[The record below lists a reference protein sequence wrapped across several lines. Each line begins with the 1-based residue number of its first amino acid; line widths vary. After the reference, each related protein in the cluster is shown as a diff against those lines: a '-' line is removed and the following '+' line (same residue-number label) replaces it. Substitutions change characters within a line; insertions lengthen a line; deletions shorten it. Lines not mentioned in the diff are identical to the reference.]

1 MRQQLKVEGWSTKG
15 GGGVWCCPCNRQ
27 LPGEWSLGSSTL
39 LSCCFSAPLQ
49 SLPASSWS
57 WLLSLLPCC
66 HHASSVVVIPP
77 SHSPPFPLLLLFLIN
92 VFCLPFPSAF
102 VTFLCF
108 FFSRV
113 RWKNFAHNN
122 KMAAGIFESC
132 ALAYA
137 IEMVTL
143 SLSACVSLCVCG
155 RSCCCS
161 DKQAAC
167 FASPSPSPAPLAVVV
182 AVDVYFVFFCCSCCC
197 RLSAQ
202 RLKFGSF
209 FGWIFV
215 EKNK

>member
-1 MRQQLKVEGWSTKG
+1 MHQV
-15 GGGVWCCPCNRQ
+15 
-27 LPGEWSLGSSTL
+27 SLSFPPTL
-39 LSCCFSAPLQ
+39 LP
-49 SLPASSWS
+49 SLAAAVSYKCV
-57 WLLSLLPCC
+57 LP
-66 HHASSVVVIPP
+66 P
-77 SHSPPFPLLLLFLIN
+77 
-92 VFCLPFPSAF
+92 LPFSICHF
-102 VTFLCF
+102 SLVL
-108 FFSRV
+108 FSRV

-143 SLSACVSLCVCG
+143 SLPAWVCLCVCVCG

-167 FASPSPSPAPLAVVV
+167 FASPSPSPAPLAVVAV
-182 AVDVYFVFFCCSCCC
+182 AVGVYFVFFCCSCCC

-209 FGWIFV
+209 FG
-215 EKNK
+215 

>member
-1 MRQQLKVEGWSTKG
+1 MRQQLKLEGVEW
-15 GGGVWCCPCNRQ
+15 V
-27 LPGEWSLGSSTL
+27 
-39 LSCCFSAPLQ
+39 
-49 SLPASSWS
+49 
-57 WLLSLLPCC
+57 LSLQQP
-66 HHASSVVVIPP
+66 ATWRVVSGLVNA
-77 SHSPPFPLLLLFLIN
+77 FELLLFCSIAVVASVAVVAVVIIALLPSCIKCR
-92 VFCLPFPSAF
+92 CLLPSLAAAVSYKCVLPPLPSAF
-102 VTFLCF
+102 VTFLCL

-143 SLSACVSLCVCG
+143 SLSAWVCLCG

-182 AVDVYFVFFCCSCCC
+182 DVYFVFFCFSCCC

-209 FGWIFV
+209 FG
-215 EKNK
+215 

>member
-1 MRQQLKVEGWSTKG
+1 MRQMRQQLKVEGWLTKG
-15 GGGVWCCPCNRQ
+15 AGVV
-27 LPGEWSLGSSTL
+27 
-39 LSCCFSAPLQ
+39 
-49 SLPASSWS
+49 
-57 WLLSLLPCC
+57 LSLQQAATWRVVSGLVNAFELLLFCSIAVV
-66 HHASSVVVIPP
+66 ASVAVVVVVVAVVIIALLP
-77 SHSPPFPLLLLFLIN
+77 SCIKCRCHSPPLSSLPMLLLFLIN
-92 VFCLPFPSAF
+92 VFRLPFPSAF

-143 SLSACVSLCVCG
+143 SLPAWVCLCG

-182 AVDVYFVFFCCSCCC
+182 VAVDVYFVFFCCSCCC

-202 RLKFGSF
+202 RLKSGSF
-209 FGWIFV
+209 FG
-215 EKNK
+215 